1 MALGFRG
8 MHTSVKGDVFW
19 RFGLLTLFRRFCVTR
34 TRASTCVN
42 IQAPTQT
49 HMRHIVQIYIC
60 IYIYTY
66 IYVCVFMWHTYNVFH
81 LYMHT
86 YTYIHVHIYAN
97 IRKVLI

>member
-42 IQAPTQT
+42 IQAPTQA
-49 HMRHIVQIYIC
+49 HMRHIVQIYI
-60 IYIYTY
+60 YIC
-66 IYVCVFMWHTYNVFH
+66 VCVFMWHTYNVFH

>member
-1 MALGFRG
+1 

-49 HMRHIVQIYIC
+49 HMRHIVQIYIYTYIH
-60 IYIYTY
+60 IYIYIY

>member
-49 HMRHIVQIYIC
+49 HMRAHSTK
-60 IYIYTY
+60 IYIYIYIY
-66 IYVCVFMWHTYNVFH
+66 IYVCVCVYVAHIRCVPLVHAY
-81 LYMHT
+81 L
-86 YTYIHVHIYAN
+86 HIYTCAY
-97 IRKVLI
+97 ICKYT

>member
-49 HMRHIVQIYIC
+49 HMRHIVQIYIYM
-60 IYIYTY
+60 YIY

>member
-49 HMRHIVQIYIC
+49 HMRHIVQIYI
-60 IYIYTY
+60 YIHM
-66 IYVCVFMWHTYNVFH
+66 YVCVFMWHTYNVFH

>member
-19 RFGLLTLFRRFCVTR
+19 RFWLLTLCRRLWVTR

-49 HMRHIVQIYIC
+49 HMRHIVQIYI
-60 IYIYTY
+60 YIYPGRLEALDSADPLKSSTY
-66 IYVCVFMWHTYNVFH
+66 
-81 LYMHT
+81 LPRP
-86 YTYIHVHIYAN
+86 HILVNSASG
-97 IRKVLI
+97 K

>member
-49 HMRHIVQIYIC
+49 HMRHIVQKY
-60 IYIYTY
+60 IYIYIYIY
-66 IYVCVFMWHTYNVFH
+66 IYVCVCVYVAHIQCVPLVHAY
-81 LYMHT
+81 L
-86 YTYIHVHIYAN
+86 HIYTCAY
-97 IRKVLI
+97 ICKYT